1 MPHYKVLAKANR
13 YFFSSENQ
21 KVLIF
26 DKVFDTSPAMVEK
39 VKPVEIY
46 QLKEQCAYLNCT
58 VIAANVF
65 EAEQMAAQ
73 MFTDFCKRVVPAT

>member
-1 MPHYKVLAKANR
+1 MPHYKVLAKASR

-21 KVLIF
+21 VLTF

-46 QLKEQCAYLNCT
+46 QLKEQRAYLNCT